1 VLADDVDNT
10 VATYDGDRR
19 TGDRRTGGFREVEV
33 ELTDGHA
40 TGRKLL
46 RNA

>member
-1 VLADDVDNT
+1 MLADDVDNT
-10 VATYDGDRR
+10 VATYD
-19 TGDRRTGGFREVEV
+19 GDRRTGGFREVEV